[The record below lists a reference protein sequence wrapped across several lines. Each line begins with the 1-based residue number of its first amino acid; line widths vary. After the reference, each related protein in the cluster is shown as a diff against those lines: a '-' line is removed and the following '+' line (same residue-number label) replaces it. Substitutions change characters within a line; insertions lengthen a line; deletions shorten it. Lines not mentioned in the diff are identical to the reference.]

1 MSEHAEGTAYRAG
14 ETIVRQGEIGECMF
28 VIQEGEVEVVRETDG
43 DDVRLAVLGV
53 GDFFGEMAILEQ
65 EVRSATVRALG
76 EARALAVDKKTFHHR
91 LRNDPTIALRILQGM
106 SQRVRL
112 LNDEL
117 VQLKKSTE
125 A

>member
-53 GDFFGEMAILEQ
+53 GDFFEMIRQSPFGSSKECPS
-65 EVRSATVRALG
+65 VSG
-76 EARALAVDKKTFHHR
+76 
-91 LRNDPTIALRILQGM
+91 
-106 SQRVRL
+106 S
-112 LNDEL
+112 
-117 VQLKKSTE
+117 STTNSFS
-125 A
+125 